1 MMEAAMS
8 MLNSW
13 KNEVEDRGGSAEIV
27 VDEFLRTFSADVIS
41 RACFGSS
48 FSEGKE
54 IFIKIRQLQK
64 AMAKQSMLIGVP
76 GSRYISETTHVLLW
90 HIFQFETI

>member
-41 RACFGSS
+41 RACF
-48 FSEGKE
+48 
-54 IFIKIRQLQK
+54 
-64 AMAKQSMLIGVP
+64 
-76 GSRYISETTHVLLW
+76 
-90 HIFQFETI
+90 